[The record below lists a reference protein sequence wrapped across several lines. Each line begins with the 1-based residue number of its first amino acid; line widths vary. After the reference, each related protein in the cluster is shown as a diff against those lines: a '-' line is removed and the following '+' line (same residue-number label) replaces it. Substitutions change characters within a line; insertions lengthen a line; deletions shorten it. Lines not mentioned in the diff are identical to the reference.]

1 MFREVEFVLYR
12 KGLMELFL
20 VTSPPGTIMVTMWRK
35 YLGGSSLSFHQF
47 GSRLVYGPF
56 FFWGGVLKS
65 IIILVEFFSFS
76 KKMNKCVL
84 KVTVNDNDDFL
95 IGGVHDLDQGWIK
108 DVRKHGAKIVPR
120 LLFDRLQPQNV
131 LPSFNLS
138 GL

>member
-1 MFREVEFVLYR
+1 MAL
-12 KGLMELFL
+12 
-20 VTSPPGTIMVTMWRK
+20 
-35 YLGGSSLSFHQF
+35 
-47 GSRLVYGPF
+47 

-95 IGGVHDLDQGWIK
+95 IGGVHDLDQGWII